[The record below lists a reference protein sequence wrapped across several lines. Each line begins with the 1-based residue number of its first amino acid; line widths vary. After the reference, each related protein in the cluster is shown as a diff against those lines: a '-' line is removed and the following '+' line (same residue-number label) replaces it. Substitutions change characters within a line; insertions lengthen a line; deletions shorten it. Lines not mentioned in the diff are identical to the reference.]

1 MLKYKVVDSGLG
13 KLYRSYGEIVQD
25 WDFVDGLTNDLD
37 EYDHDIYEETLVEIK
52 DSNKYESEYYV
63 NSVPET
69 IWVELEIENDGAVE
83 RRKYELDLTYFWSKA
98 IPVFVYQ
105 LIGGS
110 LKGFLEVYDEVDVAI
125 WEADVAEILHGYD
138 LQKGYN
144 LAIPVERYDD
154 PVRMYVISKMRDWKE
169 SDEDFAKFQA
179 RLEEDGW
186 KEI

>member
-13 KLYRSYGEIVQD
+13 KLYRYYGEIVQD

-63 NSVPET
+63 DSVPET